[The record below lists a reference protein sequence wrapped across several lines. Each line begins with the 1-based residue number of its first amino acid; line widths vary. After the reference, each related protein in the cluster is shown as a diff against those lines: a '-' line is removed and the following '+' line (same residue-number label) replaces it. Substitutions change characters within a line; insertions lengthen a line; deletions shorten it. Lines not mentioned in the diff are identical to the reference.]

1 VKHRVREAQTGQAK
15 EELSVGR
22 TRVSRSERD
31 MRLMTERY
39 VRQSIDL
46 PQYQSRTCNHCGR
59 RTTFALQ
66 DRAGWYA
73 CIQCGRFA

>member
-1 VKHRVREAQTGQAK
+1 
-15 EELSVGR
+15 
-22 TRVSRSERD
+22 

>member
-1 VKHRVREAQTGQAK
+1 
-15 EELSVGR
+15 
-22 TRVSRSERD
+22 

-73 CIQCGRFA
+73 CIQCGRFAWGIDRVEASRRGGRGRRGLAAKTYTAV